1 MSVLAIPT
9 NTRLSLWIWRL
20 YDSQDQQSQK
30 SQMIKRAPAWSAFEL
45 KTLRRMYPTFSAHE
59 ISGALG
65 RSFYSI
71 EQKARDLQLFK
82 GPKQRRWLPGEDQLL
97 RTQYA
102 AGRSTGEIGVLLSR
116 SSRSVSDRLD
126 RLGLR
131 RARTVHPIG
140 FEWTDKEGIVW
151 RKVTATVG
159 ADYANW
165 RRVDQLEWEEVHGP
179 IPEGYTVMIINKY
192 LPRQTSNM
200 RLVRKD
206 ELWEA
211 ATGNHLPPELR
222 ELVVL
227 RRLIE
232 REARRPKRK

>member
-1 MSVLAIPT
+1 MTYRAKPWSAREMDILRHFYARFSVQEISKILRRSFNASQQKASEL
-9 NTRLSLWIWRL
+9 RLS
-20 YDSQDQQSQK
+20 
-30 SQMIKRAPAWSAFEL
+30 
-45 KTLRRMYPTFSAHE
+45 
-59 ISGALG
+59 
-65 RSFYSI
+65 
-71 EQKARDLQLFK
+71 K
-82 GPKQRRWLPGEDQLL
+82 GPKQRLWEASEDVIL
-97 RTQYA
+97 RTRYA
-102 AGRSTGEIGVLLSR
+102 QGCTTGEIGALLFR

-140 FEWTDKEGIVW
+140 FEWTDTEGIVW

-165 RRVDQLEWEEVHGP
+165 RRVDQIEWEEVHGP

-192 LPRQTSNM
+192 LPRRPSNM

>member
-1 MSVLAIPT
+1 MTYRAKPWSVREMDI
-9 NTRLSLWIWRL
+9 
-20 YDSQDQQSQK
+20 
-30 SQMIKRAPAWSAFEL
+30 
-45 KTLRRMYPTFSAHE
+45 LRHFYARFSVQE
-59 ISGALG
+59 IAKILG
-65 RSFYSI
+65 RSFNASQ
-71 EQKARDLQLFK
+71 QKASELCLSK
-82 GPKQRRWLPGEDQLL
+82 GPKQRRWESSEDVIL
-97 RTQYA
+97 RTRYSQ
-102 AGRSTGEIGVLLSR
+102 GCSTGEIGVLLSR

-140 FEWTDKEGIVW
+140 FEWTDTEGIVW

-165 RRVDQLEWEEVHGP
+165 RRVDQIEWEEVYGP
-179 IPEGYTVMIINKY
+179 IPDGYTVMIINKY
-192 LPRQTSNM
+192 LPRQPSNM